1 MPEFRTHYN
10 HLKIEEDASIEDIRA
25 AFKAYF
31 LKFHP
36 NKHGGNKQ
44 RAKQVMLI
52 VSEAYSIL
60 SNPQKRADYDSW
72 IAKNRQNKEQELIGR
87 GELKKAQKFEGRAP
101 EIISP
106 VADKKLSVWK
116 MPVLILVLVGLGYAG
131 WLIFN
136 QENFSTPILSRIID
150 SPNANYGFVFENKCK
165 HPITLL
171 IRYKGLD
178 GDWYF
183 GGWWD
188 VDSGAL
194 FYLQDENGKRL
205 TSRSPIWYYYA
216 RTTNDAGLEWKGSNR
231 FTYGG
236 TRLPMIEIEDNG
248 YDSEWSISCD

>member
-10 HLKIEEDASIEDIRA
+10 HLKIEEEASMEVISA
-25 AFKAYF
+25 AFKVYF

-36 NKHGGNKQ
+36 NKQAGNKQ
-44 RAKQVMLI
+44 RVRQVMLI
-52 VSEAYSIL
+52 VSEACSIF

-72 IAKNRQNKEQELIGR
+72 IAKNQHNNEQVLIER
-87 GELKKAQKFEGRAP
+87 AEHKKAQKFEDSAP
-101 EIISP
+101 EIISI

-131 WLIFN
+131 QLIFN
-136 QENFSTPILSRIID
+136 QENFSTPIFSRIID

-165 HPITLL
+165 QPITLL

-178 GDWYF
+178 NDCYF
-183 GGWWD
+183 GVWCD

-194 FYLQDENGKRL
+194 FHLQDKNGKRL
-205 TSRSPIWYYYA
+205 TFCSPIWCYYA

-236 TRLPMIEIEDNG
+236 TRLLMIEIEDNEC
-248 YDSEWSISCD
+248 DSEWSTSCN